1 MSGAC
6 SWNRP
11 AQKRLQVKTLDCNP
25 RELYEGG
32 MRRRRTSTV
41 KKDKPLPKGMKLN
54 CPGRHS
60 TDDVLAI
67 FLNAVRELKAR
78 NIKHVSGLNIY
89 LTPVDQ
95 HGRALTHFPDGKKIP
110 GSIVT
115 VDGPYRSAADELG
128 L

>member
-1 MSGAC
+1 MPPSRK
-6 SWNRP
+6 S
-11 AQKRLQVKTLDCNP
+11 P
-25 RELYEGG
+25 R
-32 MRRRRTSTV
+32 
-41 KKDKPLPKGMKLN
+41 KDKPLPKGMKLN

-67 FLNAVRELKAR
+67 FLNAVNELKAR
-78 NIKHVSGLNIY
+78 NLKYVSGLNIY

-95 HGRALTHFPDGKKIP
+95 HGRPLTHFGDGGKIS

-115 VDGPYRSAADELG
+115 VDGPYRSAAEEHG